1 MDKQHSQFKLRQN
14 VKTNGETKRFKQDL
28 DVEVIGRKDR
38 YYRYTEKLDEHE
50 IDVVLRAGDG
60 FVKIQRR
67 GVINMNFYFEE
78 GRTTDTFYES
88 PAGKH
93 LFWIHTRRLSLSD
106 SLIDIEYD
114 LIEGDAVIGNYHY
127 KLEKVG

>member
-1 MDKQHSQFKLRQN
+1 MDKQHAQFKLRQT
-14 VKTNGETKRFKQDL
+14 VDMNGETKRFRQDL
-28 DVEVIGRKDR
+28 DVEVIERKDR

-67 GVINMNFYFEE
+67 GVINMNFHFEE
-78 GRTTDTFYES
+78 GRTTETFYES

-93 LFWIHTRRLSLSD
+93 LFQIHTKKLDLSGS
-106 SLIDIEYD
+106 SVDIEYD
-114 LIEGDAVIGNYHY
+114 LIENGAVIGNYHY
-127 KLEKVG
+127 KLERVG

>member
-14 VKTNGETKRFKQDL
+14 VRMNGETKRFKQDL
-28 DVEVIGRKDR
+28 DVEVIERKDR

-93 LFWIHTRRLSLSD
+93 LFRIHTIRLDMTESSV
-106 SLIDIEYD
+106 DIEYD
-114 LIEGDAVIGNYHY
+114 LIEDDAVIGNYHY

>member
-1 MDKQHSQFKLRQN
+1 MDRKHSQFKLRQT
-14 VKTNGETKRFKQDL
+14 VDMNGEKKRFRQDL
-28 DVEVIGRKDR
+28 DVELIERKDR

-50 IDVVLRAGDG
+50 MDVVLRAGDG

-67 GVINMNFYFEE
+67 GVINMNFHFEE
-78 GRTTDTFYES
+78 GRTTETFYES

-93 LFWIHTRRLSLSD
+93 LFRIYTTRLDVGDGLV
-106 SLIDIEYD
+106 DIEYN
-114 LIEGDAVIGNYHY
+114 LIEDGTVIGNYHY